1 MKTHRAI
8 SQSHNSKGIELLV
21 LKMPRAGE
29 RIYIGSDGGYIV
41 LIEQGAG
48 RTRIGFEFPKDVV
61 ILRGKF
67 VADKM
72 IVVGPISDDEECK
85 SRVE

>member
-1 MKTHRAI
+1 M
-8 SQSHNSKGIELLV
+8 LV

-29 RIYIGSDGGYIV
+29 RIYIGSGYIV

-48 RTRIGFEFPKDVV
+48 RTRIGLEFPKDVV

-67 VADKM
+67 VADKL
-72 IVVGPISDDEECK
+72 IADSHISDEEECK